1 MSEDE
6 DVGHIEDGQ
15 AQGANFD
22 IQIPPKMVSIQI
34 GVYEFTPNDPN
45 DVRSLVLA

>member
-15 AQGANFD
+15 AQGPNFD
-22 IQIPPKMVSIQI
+22 IRIPPKMVSIQI